1 MSKNETIAVLLQH
14 AIDKRRAELTPEQQ
28 EKNRKSGE
36 EFFQAIS
43 NVWNNKIPTPWA
55 AAAMQNNV
63 EYEEIA
69 KAIADR
75 WEQSFAEFSAEE
87 EKEE

>member
-1 MSKNETIAVLLQH
+1 MSKKEILTDLFQH
-14 AIDKRRAELTPEQQ
+14 VFDKRKSQLAPEQQ

-43 NVWNNKIPTPWA
+43 NVWNNKPHTPWA
-55 AAAMQNNV
+55 ASAMGHSA

-69 KAIADR
+69 KEIADR
-75 WEQSFAEFSAEE
+75 WEKAFAELTAEE
-87 EKEE
+87 EKK